1 MPALVNQKP
10 VLEPWACPPKTTETL
25 DWAPLATI
33 DLSTFDSP
41 GGKEALANSLKDAL
55 RQWGFWVV
63 TGTGIPQEMIDR
75 QLSIANAFFKLPIEE
90 KRKVPCDFSVG
101 K

>member
-1 MPALVNQKP
+1 MPALLNGTP
-10 VLEPWACPPKTTETL
+10 AIPPYTVHPPTTVAL

-33 DLSTFDSP
+33 DLSKFDAP
-41 GGKEALANSLKDAL
+41 GGKHALAKDLQEAVK
-55 RQWGFWVV
+55 RWGFWIV
-63 TGTGIPQEMIDR
+63 TNTGIPQKDVDR
-75 QLSIANAFFKLPIEE
+75 QLAIANGFFQLPLEE

>member
-1 MPALVNQKP
+1 MPALVNQTP
-10 VLEPWACPPKTTETL
+10 NVAPYVAHPPTIAEL

-33 DLSTFDSP
+33 DLSKFDAP
-41 GGKEALANSLKDAL
+41 GGKQALAKDLQEAVK
-55 RQWGFWVV
+55 RWGFWIV
-63 TGTGIPQEMIDR
+63 TNTGIEQKDVDR
-75 QLSIANAFFKLPIEE
+75 QLSIANAFFQLSIEE